1 MRRSCLGWGR
11 QAASPAL
18 HLNDAFRFGHRRCR
32 RQLFTDRSFDVL
44 PPARKSKNG
53 GLPCAAQGAVTA
65 LGSLVSNVQA
75 MEAWARERRTNKE
88 VDLRHEMLAL
98 LRRLELDVRSSIY
111 LLLALLL
118 F

>member
-1 MRRSCLGWGR
+1 MIPFVLGTAGAEGSCSLT
-11 QAASPAL
+11 AASMYSP
-18 HLNDAFRFGHRRCR
+18 
-32 RQLFTDRSFDVL
+32 L
-44 PPARKSKNG
+44 PRKSKNG

-65 LGSLVSNVQA
+65 LGSLVSNAQA

-88 VDLRHEMLAL
+88 VDLRHEMLTL

-111 LLLALLL
+111 LFLALLV